1 MSGSQHPFFTAFL
14 DHLRA
19 SGKTSTATT
28 YSGYLGMFER
38 WFISVNLAPENIA
51 ADDVRHYQRW
61 LSETYR
67 CRDGTS
73 LATSTRAT
81 AILVVKSAYRFLYEA
96 GHVLFNPA
104 AHIQP
109 PKTRRALTVAKEHL
123 SQEETQALI
132 ETAATL
138 VSEAT
143 PGSASWAIAARN
155 LALIAIALATGR
167 RCLGLVSLR
176 LTDLDMERHE
186 LRVSIE
192 KAKMGRVLPV
202 AGWAIDAVRRYLD
215 GPRQFLLGTEASSPW
230 LWVSLR
236 ADHLCPRGFVFV
248 LDGLIQETTMR
259 NPDLTE
265 LPNKRISTHSLR
277 VSFAKLMHDHGCNI
291 RSLNELMLHRSL
303 NTTAAYTPISI
314 DDLRRELLPRHPRA

>member
-19 SGKTSTATT
+19 SGKSSTAQT
-28 YSGYLGMFER
+28 YGGFLALFER
-38 WFISVNLAPENIA
+38 WFISVNLAPENITT
-51 ADDVRHYQRW
+51 DDLRNYQRW

-67 CRDGTS
+67 CRNGTS

-81 AILVVKSAYRFLYEA
+81 AILVVKSAYRFLYDA

-123 SQEETQALI
+123 SQEEVQALI
-132 ETAATL
+132 ETTATL

-143 PGSASWAIAARN
+143 SNSTSWATAQRN
-155 LALIAIALATGR
+155 LALIAVALATGR
-167 RCLGLVSLR
+167 RCQGLVTLA
-176 LTDLDMERHE
+176 LDDITLDRAE
-186 LRVSIE
+186 LRVVRE
-192 KAKMGRVLPV
+192 KGQMGRVLPV
-202 AGWAIDAVRRYLD
+202 AGWAIDAVRKYLD
-215 GPRQFLLGTEASSPW
+215 GPRQQLLGADMSSPW
-230 LWVSLR
+230 LFVSLR
-236 ADHLCPRGFVFV
+236 AERLCERGFSYV
-248 LDGLIQETTMR
+248 LDGLIQETITR

-265 LPNKRISTHSLR
+265 LPSKRISTHSLR

-291 RSLNELMLHRSL
+291 RSLNELMLHKSL
-303 NTTAAYTPISI
+303 NTTAAYTPITV